1 MIPTLAEIIDGQE
14 VMHVSLPMLGAFTAS
29 VIAAIGAIFLRGQRR
44 EQRLRESI
52 RIDPPLPDLDVI
64 THESP
69 QFVTQDI
76 FSDHMLRIERTFGEI
91 KVVLDKERDTA
102 RTSNGN
108 VHKRI
113 DAMSERLGDRL
124 SRVEGTT
131 IATNETVSKLLDI
144 ALGKKITTRP

>member
-1 MIPTLAEIIDGQE
+1 MC
-14 VMHVSLPMLGAFTAS
+14 
-29 VIAAIGAIFLRGQRR
+29 
-44 EQRLRESI
+44 I
-52 RIDPPLPDLDVI
+52 RDRDVI

>member
-14 VMHVSLPMLGAFTAS
+14 VMHVSLPMLGAFTTT

-131 IATNETVSKLLDI
+131 TATNETVSKLLDI
-144 ALGKKITTRP
+144 ALGKKITLRP